1 MSSVPNPQTE
11 TLATLPV
18 DLVWAIRPEPQ
29 PASSEASHVH
39 FDVCLTWLEVA
50 IRHLSDAQVAQV
62 ARIEAWNNADEYSRI
77 AALKWEFEASIQAI
91 VASGVA
97 VDAFCAVVRT
107 RVQLPQSLID
117 EWREN
122 GTARCIQISET
133 LRRAFS
139 LEPTKV
145 SGLRQNLGEIFRFR
159 DLAID
164 PSAKM
169 DVQILHPELGVG
181 VEWRLAYFRYQNS
194 LLIVNATLR
203 LFAELAALHTPKDA
217 DLQKYIDALRSSV
230 EALQNSNALR
240 AQVSDAHLRHKPP
253 KASIPFNPDTLQ
265 AVFFPTRGSAPSPGH
280 DNVG

>member
-1 MSSVPNPQTE
+1 MSSVSNPQAE
-11 TLATLPV
+11 TLATTPR
-18 DLVWAIRPEPQ
+18 DLVRAIRQEPQ
-29 PASSEASHVH
+29 PASSAASFH
-39 FDVCLTWLEVA
+39 FDVCLTWLELAV
-50 IRHLSDAQVAQV
+50 RHLSDAQVAQV
-62 ARIEAWNNADEYSRI
+62 ARIEAWNDPDEYSRI

-91 VASGVA
+91 LASGVA
-97 VDAFCAVVRT
+97 VDAFCAVVQT
-107 RVQLPQSLID
+107 KVQLPQSLID
-117 EWREN
+117 EWREKC
-122 GTARCIQISET
+122 TPHCIQISET

-139 LEPTKV
+139 LEPKNV
-145 SGLRQNLGEIFRFR
+145 SSLRQNLGEIFRFR

-181 VEWRLAYFRYQNS
+181 VEWRLAYFRYQNA

-240 AQVSDAHLRHKPP
+240 AQVSNAHLRRTPP
-253 KASIPFNPDTLQ
+253 KPSIPFNPDALQ

>member
-1 MSSVPNPQTE
+1 MSSVSNPRSE
-11 TLATLPV
+11 TAATTPGDSV
-18 DLVWAIRPEPQ
+18 RAICPEPQ
-29 PASSEASHVH
+29 PASSAASFN
-39 FDVCLTWLEVA
+39 FDVCLTWLELA

-62 ARIEAWNNADEYSRI
+62 ARIEAWNDPDEYSRM

-97 VDAFCAVVRT
+97 VDAFCTVVRT

-122 GTARCIQISET
+122 HTPRCIQISET

-139 LEPTKV
+139 LLPTKV
-145 SGLRQNLGEIFRFR
+145 SSLRQNLGEIFRFR

-169 DVQILHPELGVG
+169 DVRILHPELGVG
-181 VEWRLAYFRYQNS
+181 VEWRLAYFRYRNA

-203 LFAELAALHTPKDA
+203 LIAELAALRTPKDA
-217 DLQKYIDALRSSV
+217 ELQKYVDALRSSV
-230 EALQNSNALR
+230 EPLQNANALR
-240 AQVSDAHLRHKPP
+240 ALASDADLVRTPP
-253 KASIPFNPDTLQ
+253 KPSIAVDPDAQQ
-265 AVFFPTRGSAPSPGH
+265 AVFLPTRGPATFPYH

>member
-1 MSSVPNPQTE
+1 MSSVSNPRAE
-11 TLATLPV
+11 TLATTPG
-18 DLVWAIRPEPQ
+18 DLVRAIRPEPQ
-29 PASSEASHVH
+29 PASSAPSFHL
-39 FDVCLTWLEVA
+39 DVCLTWLELA

-62 ARIEAWNNADEYSRI
+62 ARIEAWNNTDEYSRI

-97 VDAFCAVVRT
+97 VDAFCAVVQI

-117 EWREN
+117 EWREKR
-122 GTARCIQISET
+122 TPRCIQISET

-139 LEPTKV
+139 LEPKNV
-145 SGLRQNLGEIFRFR
+145 SSLRQNLGEIFRFR

-181 VEWRLAYFRYQNS
+181 VEWRLAYFRYQNA

-203 LFAELAALHTPKDA
+203 LIAELAALRTPKDA

-230 EALQNSNALR
+230 EPLENANALR
-240 AQVSDAHLRHKPP
+240 ARASDAHLMRTPP
-253 KASIPFNPDTLQ
+253 KPSIAINPDALQ
-265 AVFFPTRGSAPSPGH
+265 AVFFPTRGSATSAYH

>member
-1 MSSVPNPQTE
+1 MSSVSNPRAE
-11 TLATLPV
+11 TLATTPG
-18 DLVWAIRPEPQ
+18 DLDRAIRPEPQ
-29 PASSEASHVH
+29 PASSASSFQ
-39 FDVCLTWLEVA
+39 FDVCLTWLELA

-77 AALKWEFEASIQAI
+77 AALRWEFEASIQAI

-97 VDAFCAVVRT
+97 VDAFCAVVQT

-117 EWREN
+117 EWREKR
-122 GTARCIQISET
+122 TPRCIQISET

-139 LEPTKV
+139 LEPKNV
-145 SGLRQNLGEIFRFR
+145 SSLRQNLGEIFRFR

-181 VEWRLAYFRYQNS
+181 VEWRLAYFRYQNA
-194 LLIVNATLR
+194 LLIVKATLR
-203 LFAELAALHTPKDA
+203 LIAELAAVRTPKDA

-230 EALQNSNALR
+230 EPLQNANALR
-240 AQVSDAHLRHKPP
+240 ARASDAHLMRTPQKP
-253 KASIPFNPDTLQ
+253 SIAVNPDALQ
-265 AVFFPTRGSAPSPGH
+265 AVFFPTRGSATSANH